1 MSITPLACIRGTHW
15 QFAVVPA
22 LPICFTWIDGAL
34 TALSARQQTPQAVTK
49 RISLITKS
57 SFKYDSIIEP
67 VSLFFCGLFSI
78 WNVCWLCNDGMP
90 RDNIR
95 KPGYLSL
102 NDSGSFQI
110 FAICHR
116 GVKVVQPSCGHT
128 EKNKWLW
135 IIELIHWHENGTH

>member
-1 MSITPLACIRGTHW
+1 MSITPLACIRCTHW
-15 QFAVVPA
+15 QFAVVPV

-67 VSLFFCGLFSI
+67 VSLFFV
-78 WNVCWLCNDGMP
+78 VCSAFEMFAGFAMTECLETILGNPVIYHLMT
-90 RDNIR
+90 
-95 KPGYLSL
+95 L
-102 NDSGSFQI
+102 
-110 FAICHR
+110 AICHR

-128 EKNKWLW
+128 EKNK
-135 IIELIHWHENGTH
+135 